1 MSQPMVPAT
10 RGRLP
15 LRRRP
20 AVLLATA
27 AARLIVALKPHRIR
41 RVLCV
46 VRRGAAPATTRQALA
61 AREAVVAVS
70 ARCAGEGCL
79 QRSVATALLC
89 RMRGVWP
96 DWCTG
101 VRTAPFRAHAWV
113 EVDGLPVG
121 EPHRPEEYRR
131 MMVVPAVLP
140 EKRPSEG
147 SPEGPGGSPAAET
160 SR

>member
-1 MSQPMVPAT
+1 MVPAAQD
-10 RGRLP
+10 RLP

-20 AVLLATA
+20 PVVLATA
-27 AARLIVALKPHRIR
+27 AARLIVVLKPHRVR
-41 RVLCV
+41 RVLSAL
-46 VRRGAAPATTRQALA
+46 RRGAAPATAAQALA

-113 EVDGLPVG
+113 EVDGTPVG
-121 EPHRPEEYRR
+121 EPHRPGEYHR
-131 MMVVPAVLP
+131 MMVVSLLP
-140 EKRPSEG
+140 PKES
-147 SPEGPGGSPAAET
+147 
-160 SR
+160 

>member
-1 MSQPMVPAT
+1 MSRPMTPAP
-10 RGRLP
+10 REDVP

-20 AVLLATA
+20 PVLLATA
-27 AARLIVALKPHRIR
+27 AARLLVLLKPRRIR
-41 RVLCV
+41 RVLTL
-46 VRRGAAPATTRQALA
+46 VRRGAAPAGADEALA
-61 AREAVVAVS
+61 ARRDVVAVS

-121 EPHRPEEYRR
+121 EPYPPGYHHRL
-131 MMVVPAVLP
+131 MVVP
-140 EKRPSEG
+140 
-147 SPEGPGGSPAAET
+147 SPPPRGTP
-160 SR
+160 

>member
-1 MSQPMVPAT
+1 MSQPMVPAV
-10 RGRLP
+10 RSRLP

-20 AVLLATA
+20 AALLATA

-41 RVLCV
+41 LVLCR
-46 VRRGAAPATTRQALA
+46 VRRGATPATARQALA

-89 RMRGVWP
+89 RLRGVWP
-96 DWCTG
+96 TWCTG

-121 EPHRPEEYRR
+121 EPHRPGEYQR
-131 MMVVPAVLP
+131 MMVVSAVQAQ
-140 EKRPSEG
+140 KRP
-147 SPEGPGGSPAAET
+147 PAEQP
-160 SR
+160 

>member
-1 MSQPMVPAT
+1 MVPAA
-10 RGRLP
+10 RGRLS

-20 AVLLATA
+20 AALLATA

-41 RVLCV
+41 RVLSV
-46 VRRGAAPATTRQALA
+46 VRRGAAPATTRQAFA

-121 EPHRPEEYRR
+121 EPYRPGEYQR
-131 MMVVPAVLP
+131 MMVVPASV
-140 EKRPSEG
+140 
-147 SPEGPGGSPAAET
+147 PGRQP
-160 SR
+160 

>member
-1 MSQPMVPAT
+1 MSQPMVPPA
-10 RGRLP
+10 RSPLP

-20 AVLLATA
+20 PVLIATG

-41 RVLCV
+41 RVLSV
-46 VRRGAAPATTRQALA
+46 VRRGTAPATTSQALA
-61 AREAVVAVS
+61 AREAVVALS

-113 EVDGLPVG
+113 EVEGLAVG
-121 EPHRPEEYRR
+121 EPHRLGEYHR
-131 MMVVPAVLP
+131 MMVVPVLP
-140 EKRPSEG
+140 QKRL
-147 SPEGPGGSPAAET
+147 PEEQS
-160 SR
+160 

>member
-1 MSQPMVPAT
+1 MSQPMVPAV

-15 LRRRP
+15 LHRRP
-20 AVLLATA
+20 PVLLATA
-27 AARLIVALKPHRIR
+27 AARLIVMLKPHRIR
-41 RVLCV
+41 RVLST
-46 VRRGAAPATTRQALA
+46 VRRGAAPATPQEALA
-61 AREAVVAVS
+61 ARRAVVSVS

-113 EVDGLPVG
+113 EVDGVPVG
-121 EPHRPEEYRR
+121 EPDRQAAYHR
-131 MMVVPAVLP
+131 MMVVPSAP
-140 EKRPSEG
+140 GRRP
-147 SPEGPGGSPAAET
+147 
-160 SR
+160 

>member
-10 RGRLP
+10 RDRLP

-20 AVLLATA
+20 PVLVATA
-27 AARLIVALKPHRIR
+27 AARLIVLLRPHRVR
-41 RVLCV
+41 RVLTA
-46 VRRGAAPATTRQALA
+46 VRRGAAPATTEQALA
-61 AREAVVAVS
+61 ARRAVVAVS

-101 VRTAPFRAHAWV
+101 VRTEPFRAHAWV

-121 EPHRPEEYRR
+121 EPHQSAAYHR
-131 MMVVPAVLP
+131 MMVVPVPPA
-140 EKRPSEG
+140 KRL
-147 SPEGPGGSPAAET
+147 
-160 SR
+160 

>member
-1 MSQPMVPAT
+1 MVPAA
-10 RGRLP
+10 RSRLP

-20 AVLLATA
+20 PVLLATA
-27 AARLIVALKPHRIR
+27 AARLIVTLKPHRIR
-41 RVLCV
+41 RVLSV
-46 VRRGAAPATTRQALA
+46 VRRGAAPATADEALA
-61 AREAVVAVS
+61 ARQAVVAVS

-121 EPHRPEEYRR
+121 EPHRSAAYHR
-131 MMVVPAVLP
+131 MMVVSAREAPD
-140 EKRPSEG
+140 RPG
-147 SPEGPGGSPAAET
+147 S
-160 SR
+160 

>member
-1 MSQPMVPAT
+1 MSQSMVPAT
-10 RGRLP
+10 RRRLP

-20 AVLLATA
+20 AALLATA
-27 AARLIVALKPHRIR
+27 AARLIVALKPRRIR
-41 RVLCV
+41 RVLSV
-46 VRRGAAPATTRQALA
+46 VRRGAAPATMRQALA

-96 DWCTG
+96 EWCTG

-121 EPHRPEEYRR
+121 EPHRPGEYQR
-131 MMVVPAVLP
+131 MMVVPAALP
-140 EKRPSEG
+140 EKRL
-147 SPEGPGGSPAAET
+147 PERQP
-160 SR
+160 

>member
-1 MSQPMVPAT
+1 MSQPMVPAA
-10 RGRLP
+10 RDPLP

-27 AARLIVALKPHRIR
+27 VARLLVALKPHRIR
-41 RVLCV
+41 RVLSLL
-46 VRRGAAPATTRQALA
+46 RRGAAPATAEQALT
-61 AREAVVAVS
+61 ARRAVVAVS

-89 RMRGVWP
+89 RMRGTWP

-121 EPHRPEEYRR
+121 EPPLTGHYHR
-131 MMVVPAVLP
+131 MIVVPSLP
-140 EKRPSEG
+140 GKQPDIKIVS
-147 SPEGPGGSPAAET
+147 
-160 SR
+160 

>member
-1 MSQPMVPAT
+1 MSQPMVPPS
-10 RGRLP
+10 RERLP

-20 AVLLATA
+20 PVLAATA
-27 AARLIVALKPHRIR
+27 AARLIVLLKPRRVR
-41 RVLCV
+41 RVLTV
-46 VRRGAAPATTRQALA
+46 VRRGAAPASTAQALA
-61 AREAVVAVS
+61 ARRAVVAVS

-101 VRTAPFRAHAWV
+101 VRTEPFRAHAWV

-121 EPHRPEEYRR
+121 EPHQSAAYHR
-131 MMVVPAVLP
+131 MMVVPPQPA
-140 EKRPSEG
+140 KRP
-147 SPEGPGGSPAAET
+147 
-160 SR
+160 

>member
-1 MSQPMVPAT
+1 MSQPMVPVT
-10 RGRLP
+10 RDRLP

-20 AVLLATA
+20 PVLVATV
-27 AARLIVALKPHRIR
+27 AARLIVLLRPRRVR
-41 RVLCV
+41 RVLTA
-46 VRRGAAPATTRQALA
+46 VRRGAAPATTEQALA
-61 AREAVVAVS
+61 ARRAVVAVS

-101 VRTAPFRAHAWV
+101 VRTEPFRAHAWV

-121 EPHRPEEYRR
+121 EPHQSTAYHR
-131 MMVVPAVLP
+131 MMVVPVAPTKEP
-140 EKRPSEG
+140 E
-147 SPEGPGGSPAAET
+147 PAD
-160 SR
+160 R

>member
-1 MSQPMVPAT
+1 MVPAA
-10 RGRLP
+10 RARLP

-20 AVLLATA
+20 PVLIATG
-27 AARLIVALKPHRIR
+27 AARLIVAFKPHRIR
-41 RVLCV
+41 RVLSFA
-46 VRRGAAPATTRQALA
+46 RRGAAPATSSQALA
-61 AREAVVAVS
+61 AREDVVAVS

-101 VRTAPFRAHAWV
+101 VRTSPFRAHAWV

-121 EPHRPEEYRR
+121 EPHRSGEYHR
-131 MMVVPAVLP
+131 MMVVAAVL
-140 EKRPSEG
+140 ERNRSEDTV
-147 SPEGPGGSPAAET
+147 A
-160 SR
+160 

>member
-10 RGRLP
+10 RTRLP

-20 AVLLATA
+20 PVLIATS
-27 AARLIVALKPHRIR
+27 AARLIVTLKPHRIR
-41 RVLCV
+41 RVLSL
-46 VRRGAAPATTRQALA
+46 VRRGAAPATTSQALA
-61 AREAVVAVS
+61 ARTAVVALS

-79 QRSVATALLC
+79 QRSVATVLLC

-121 EPHRPEEYRR
+121 EPHRPGEYHR
-131 MMVVPAVLP
+131 MMVVPVLP
-140 EKRPSEG
+140 Q
-147 SPEGPGGSPAAET
+147 
-160 SR
+160 

>member
-10 RGRLP
+10 RSRLP

-20 AVLLATA
+20 AALLATA
-27 AARLIVALKPHRIR
+27 TARLIVTLKPHRIR
-41 RVLCV
+41 RILSV
-46 VRRGAAPATTRQALA
+46 VRRGAAPATTEQALA
-61 AREAVVAVS
+61 SRDAVVAVS

-121 EPHRPEEYRR
+121 EPHRPGEYQR
-131 MMVVPAVLP
+131 MMVVPAALP
-140 EKRPSEG
+140 EERRPERR
-147 SPEGPGGSPAAET
+147 P
-160 SR
+160 